1 MCRRLFISI
10 TRHISF
16 HFSGASM
23 EKIYEG
29 PALLQS
35 ITLLGLCPGPC
46 PGPYPSL
53 YWTMSVG
60 KLIKEKQRS
69 FLTSTARGMHIQ
81 RMSSLRKV
89 PVIKPLQHGCYWWHG
104 LSSSD
109 MMQHIGILHS
119 SLPIGQ
125 GENIMREK
133 NQMNLTRL
141 LLVKY
146 ALRLQQN
153 VNNEASAYCHPA
165 ACHCKVNKINPCSN
179 SKTNTNKGNDSMK
192 WIPWMARLVT
202 KLCHGIWQGLL
213 GGRDMVAGFVGDR
226 GPVHSVS
233 TLEGCSL
240 ASQHSLH
247 H

>member
-16 HFSGASM
+16 HFSSASM

-89 PVIKPLQHGCYWWHG
+89 PVIKPLQHCCYWWHG

-109 MMQHIGILHS
+109 MMQHIGILHKYMAFDVKKHLCFS
-119 SLPIGQ
+119 FIHFPTDIVQYKPGHGPGHRPGHGPGHGRTQSQPYFTVTMYSP
-125 GENIMREK
+125 ND
-133 NQMNLTRL
+133 LT
-141 LLVKY
+141 
-146 ALRLQQN
+146 
-153 VNNEASAYCHPA
+153 E
-165 ACHCKVNKINPCSN
+165 
-179 SKTNTNKGNDSMK
+179 NTNIHGSGSQSRSILNLVQITKMRHMFFNERGN
-192 WIPWMARLVT
+192 
-202 KLCHGIWQGLL
+202 
-213 GGRDMVAGFVGDR
+213 
-226 GPVHSVS
+226 
-233 TLEGCSL
+233 
-240 ASQHSLH
+240 
-247 H
+247 